1 MSKMAQY
8 NDAQEKHKYSTKIL
22 EAVKSVECKGKL
34 KAFFQNRFTYIR
46 VSDDFSSIPTM
57 ILQPFGFQE
66 VPLMEKANSPKTH
79 ISVMTYAEQRR
90 VTRRQLKQV
99 LRKWKNTVITFTIE
113 CVQTWPHTVKETG
126 EKKWICCFKISS
138 NHIEAIR
145 VELGLESVVESFNMH
160 LTVCEKLM

>member
-1 MSKMAQY
+1 MAQY

-34 KAFFQNRFTYIR
+34 NAFFQNRFTYIR
-46 VSDDFSSIPTM
+46 VSDDFSSIPTK
-57 ILQPFGFQE
+57 ILQPFGFRE

-90 VTRRQLKQV
+90 VSRR
-99 LRKWKNTVITFTIE
+99 R
-113 CVQTWPHTVKETG
+113 PHTVQETG
-126 EKKWICCFKISS
+126 EKKWNCCLKTTS

-145 VELGLESVVESFNMH
+145 VDLGLEHESESFNIN
-160 LTVCEKLM
+160 LTVCEKLRN